1 MTFEHFENPSD
12 IEKNAHE
19 VKVKYKSIY
28 LKLQG
33 ALILDKGYRIDSPDP
48 TESSH
53 EIHRWAEDESA
64 NDYMIAFYYAT
75 QEHPDLI
82 EIFKNDQTEA
92 LRIVR
97 ESFERVH
104 QHA

>member
-1 MTFEHFENPSD
+1 
-12 IEKNAHE
+12 
-19 VKVKYKSIY
+19 
-28 LKLQG
+28 
-33 ALILDKGYRIDSPDP
+33 
-48 TESSH
+48 
-53 EIHRWAEDESA
+53 
-64 NDYMIAFYYAT
+64 MIAFYYAT